1 MAVTAGR
8 FELFIRQRLGA
19 LSRTLPPARAG
30 DVTSVHQARVATR
43 RLREALPLITRGS
56 SLRKH
61 RRRVRRLTRALGP
74 VRELDVALLTLDE
87 FDDRQG
93 TAPSRS
99 GRQQGTAPSRS
110 GRQQGTAPSR
120 SGRQGEVPRA
130 GILSLQQAIRQERTR
145 MQVDMRRTIDRTRLP
160 KLSEKLVAAARKRDK
175 ESPGPRTVD
184 PKQLAAARDR
194 AARRAER
201 LRIKIENA
209 AAIYL
214 ADRLHE
220 VRIAAKKLRY
230 ALEIVRD
237 LSRSR
242 ATARIL
248 TLKRAQD
255 LLGRI
260 HDLEV
265 LIARTRAIQGSPN
278 APTLRVSADMD
289 LLVRRLE
296 TECRRL
302 HGRYIAMRAPLLAIC
317 DHVSGVRP
325 SRRGEPA
332 A

>member
-1 MAVTAGR
+1 MAGR
-8 FELFIRQRLGA
+8 FELLIRQRLVA
-19 LSRTLPPARAG
+19 LARTLPSARAG
-30 DVTSVHQARVATR
+30 DVTSVHHARVATR
-43 RLREALPLITRGS
+43 RLREALPLVVGGS

-61 RRRVRRLTRALGP
+61 TRTVRRLTRSLGP

-87 FDDRQG
+87 FAG
-93 TAPSRS
+93 T
-99 GRQQGTAPSRS
+99 
-110 GRQQGTAPSR
+110 
-120 SGRQGEVPRA
+120 GEVPRA
-130 GILSLQQAIRQERTR
+130 GVQSLHQVIRQERSR
-145 MQVDMRRTIDRTRLP
+145 MQAGMRRAIDRARYD
-160 KLSEKLVAAARKRDK
+160 KLSAKLVAAAKKRDQ
-175 ESPGPRTVD
+175 EGASPRTID
-184 PKQLAAARDR
+184 PKQLAEARAR

-201 LRIKIENA
+201 LRMTIENA

-214 ADRLHE
+214 PDRLHE
-220 VRIAAKKLRY
+220 VRIATKKLRY

-242 ATARIL
+242 ATAQIA

-265 LIARTRAIQGSPN
+265 LIARTRALQGSPN

-302 HGRYIAMRAPLLAIC
+302 HGRYIAMRAPLLTIC
-317 DHVSGVRP
+317 DRVTNIFE
-325 SRRGEPA
+325 SRRRTSA

>member
-8 FELFIRQRLGA
+8 FEMLIRQRLAA
-19 LSRTLPPARAG
+19 LARMLPSARAG

-43 RLREALPLITRGS
+43 RLREALPLVVRGS
-56 SLRKH
+56 SLRK
-61 RRRVRRLTRALGP
+61 RRRTVRRLTRSLGP

-87 FDDRQG
+87 FAG
-93 TAPSRS
+93 T
-99 GRQQGTAPSRS
+99 
-110 GRQQGTAPSR
+110 
-120 SGRQGEVPRA
+120 GEVPRA
-130 GILSLQQAIRQERTR
+130 GVLSLHQTIRQERAR
-145 MQVDMRRTIDRTRLP
+145 MHADMRRSIDRTRHD
-160 KLSEKLVAAARKRDK
+160 KLSAKLVAAAKKRDQ
-175 ESPGPRTVD
+175 EGGRPGAID
-184 PKQLAAARDR
+184 PKQLAEARTR

-201 LRIKIENA
+201 LRITIENA

-214 ADRLHE
+214 PDRLHE
-220 VRIAAKKLRY
+220 VRIATKKLRY
-230 ALEIVRD
+230 AMEIVRD
-237 LSRSR
+237 LTRSR
-242 ATARIL
+242 ATVQIA

-265 LIARTRAIQGSPN
+265 LIDRTRALQGSPN

-296 TECRRL
+296 MECRRL

-317 DHVSGVRP
+317 DRVTIVRP
-325 SRRGEPA
+325 SRRRTSA

>member
-87 FDDRQG
+87 FDDR
-93 TAPSRS
+93 P
-99 GRQQGTAPSRS
+99 
-110 GRQQGTAPSR
+110 GTAPSR

>member
-99 GRQQGTAPSRS
+99 GRQ
-110 GRQQGTAPSR
+110 
-120 SGRQGEVPRA
+120 GEVPRA

-145 MQVDMRRTIDRTRLP
+145 MQVDMRRTIDRTRLA
-160 KLSEKLVAAARKRDK
+160 KLSEKLIAGARKRDK
-175 ESPGPRTVD
+175 EGPGPRTVD

>member
-87 FDDRQG
+87 FDDR
-93 TAPSRS
+93 
-99 GRQQGTAPSRS
+99 
-110 GRQQGTAPSR
+110 QGTAPSR